1 MDTHFFT
8 VADWWK
14 FYIHKFHRVRAVKLN
29 RKNNTFY
36 TTKLTEWETI
46 ISFVNTT
53 VVVVVVFLLLSW
65 CLFALKWPYSLAIST
80 RLAWACVAIV
90 SFPSL
95 RETPESL
102 WTKKKKKK
110 DATRRRT
117 PPLSI
122 LVFFPSFTRC
132 RKENKSYVGYK
143 ILQKS
148 SVSYV
153 FFNMYIMWKILTGR
167 KEFSF
172 ILVLMTSQKL
182 FPLSRR
188 PHQPSPHKNL
198 ELII

>member
-53 VVVVVVFLLLSW
+53 VVVVVFLLLSW

-80 RLAWACVAIV
+80 RLAWACVVIV

-95 RETPESL
+95 RETPKSL
-102 WTKKKKKK
+102 GTRKKKKET
-110 DATRRRT
+110 TRRRT
-117 PPLSI
+117 PLLSSLI
-122 LVFFPSFTRC
+122 L
-132 RKENKSYVGYK
+132 
-143 ILQKS
+143 
-148 SVSYV
+148 
-153 FFNMYIMWKILTGR
+153 
-167 KEFSF
+167 FSF
-172 ILVLMTSQKL
+172 YSLSERKQVLCRIENLAKVVFELCCLLQHHVKNFNQEELGIQFHSWFNEIPKIISSFSKASSAITS
-182 FPLSRR
+182 
-188 PHQPSPHKNL
+188 
-198 ELII
+198 

>member
-53 VVVVVVFLLLSW
+53 VVVVVFLLLSW

-102 WTKKKKKK
+102 GTRKKKKNNQK
-110 DATRRRT
+110 TY
-117 PPLSI
+117 PSPLEFNF
-122 LVFFPSFTRC
+122 VF
-132 RKENKSYVGYK
+132 
-143 ILQKS
+143 L
-148 SVSYV
+148 
-153 FFNMYIMWKILTGR
+153 LLALGR
-167 KEFSF
+167 KTSAMQDRKSCKSRLRVMLF
-172 ILVLMTSQKL
+172 IATSCEK
-182 FPLSRR
+182 F
-188 PHQPSPHKNL
+188 
-198 ELII
+198 